1 MMAATIEDEARDLYP
16 NSPFLQDCYI
26 INALKKQAEEHI
38 FYMHESLLKTLVQ
51 TYYKRVTKGKL
62 NLRPDDI
69 AFQIDKGGI
78 QVRVNAERLLND

>member
-1 MMAATIEDEARDLYP
+1 MPTKEPTY
-16 NSPFLQDCYI
+16 
-26 INALKKQAEEHI
+26 

-62 NLRPDDI
+62 NLRLDDI

-78 QVRVNAERLLND
+78 QVRVNAERLIND

>member
-1 MMAATIEDEARDLYP
+1 MPTKEPTY
-16 NSPFLQDCYI
+16 
-26 INALKKQAEEHI
+26 

-62 NLRPDDI
+62 NLRLDDI

-78 QVRVNAERLLND
+78 QV